1 MFLCDSIVYV
11 FMCYVILV
19 ICFMFCVIKTWNTPG
34 HQGDSAHS
42 CYSDKG
48 KGGRSTLV
56 LNFKSEL
63 KKEFQWRVLKN

>member
-1 MFLCDSIVYV
+1 M
-11 FMCYVILV
+11 FMCLCYVL
-19 ICFMFCVIKTWNTPG
+19 CLR
-34 HQGDSAHS
+34 HQGDSAHL
-42 CYSDKG
+42 CCSDRD